1 MLDFF
6 PLCLECGVKIYPFT
20 CSKHKYGSNIQ
31 SQVLL
36 SFRCL
41 MKINDIITANLFEF
55 VKLCPVV
62 HFPERKTGG
71 KSYSLWNAYGV
82 GT

>member
-1 MLDFF
+1 
-6 PLCLECGVKIYPFT
+6 
-20 CSKHKYGSNIQ
+20 
-31 SQVLL
+31 
-36 SFRCL
+36 
-41 MKINDIITANLFEF
+41 MKNNDIITANLFEF